1 MAFDLNTAKPAAKKG
16 FDIASAKPMQAQ
28 PVNTDVP
35 SPEQDAFVAQGYAQ
49 RVPNGEYDDAMA
61 DQQKQ
66 NVTSMGGGKLEIF
79 NPFGENIETPIPLG
93 SGSQKFL
100 TGMGL
105 GFTEVGRGIKR
116 LTGFGEDNANA
127 EFDAALTENSGAALG
142 GKIIGNALP
151 FLPAGL
157 ASVGGSALRNIG
169 YQAAVGG
176 LEGSAVEAGT
186 GGSVADVIGSGL
198 LGAGIGGGVQAASPY
213 VSRLF
218 GSLAKKYGFGSADE
232 LIDPLTGAPSQTALD
247 ILAREGIDPASL
259 SAPLQ
264 SADLATAPAIKR
276 GEEIAATMTIS
287 PARVAAHEAAGIN
300 APIAA
305 LTDDVAAQEM
315 GGALAAVHGS
325 KASEAL
331 DAYTKSLTDYAK
343 KITDET
349 VGSLDSG
356 AVSESLKM
364 DMQDTIK
371 KLADDSDVIY
381 KKINELVPQ
390 DTIVNSKPILKE
402 LQKLGANRQNGIEG
416 LSAVER
422 NVFNKLKGKPT
433 YADVDALRKDIGNS
447 IGKFKGNWVN
457 EDQGTLNR
465 LYGQLTKMQ
474 EGVANQVSA
483 GAGTLWSN
491 VKKLD
496 VARYQT
502 QKNADFLFGENL
514 AGGVSKKMESAISML
529 AKREPKAFAN
539 VMKGIPDDY
548 KSKVLMSAMDNV
560 MRKSYASGD
569 VLDAN
574 GFAKFWGELSRSPA
588 NKKML
593 TKNLPE
599 GAAERLD
606 NMAIMAQSLANINKN
621 KVRTGIIPDAI
632 KDFNQTKGLIGKL
645 YGFSQKASLA
655 PSGAMRAAG
664 VVADIASKVRTDA
677 VEAADN
683 LLASP
688 EFRTAVLSTDKGA
701 KVAKI
706 AEARLKKTN
715 AYKNYLNELNRSNRK
730 QAVNAIS
737 SQGLIG
743 YLLNGEEE

>member
-1 MAFDLNTAKPAAKKG
+1 MPTY
-16 FDIASAKPMQAQ
+16 S
-28 PVNTDVP
+28 VTDPQTGRKVKLTGDSP
-35 SPEQDAFVAQGYAQ
+35 PTEQELEEIFSSLPDAGGQSRQQMVVGSPEYEA
-49 RVPNGEYDDAMA
+49 AMA
-61 DQQKQ
+61 EQLKKNESQYQGD
-66 NVTSMGGGKLEIF
+66 KLQII

-93 SGSQKFL
+93 GGYEKFMQ
-100 TGMGL
+100 GMGL
-105 GFTEVGRGIKR
+105 GFSEVTRGVKR
-116 LTGFGEDNANA
+116 LTGFGEENINAQS
-127 EFDAALTENSGAALG
+127 DRALTENSGYALG
-142 GKIIGNALP
+142 GKIVGNALP

-157 ASVGGSALRNIG
+157 ASAGGSALRNIG
-169 YQAAVGG
+169 YQALVGG
-176 LEGSAVEAGT
+176 AEGSAVQAGS
-186 GGSVADVIGSGL
+186 GGSTSDIVTGGL

-213 VSRLF
+213 VGRLL

-232 LIDPLTGAPSQTALD
+232 LIDPLTGAPNQAARD
-247 ILAREGIDPASL
+247 ILAREGVDPATL

-264 SADLATAPAIKR
+264 SAELATAPAIKR
-276 GEEIAATMTIS
+276 GEEIAATMTMN
-287 PARVAAHEAAGIN
+287 PARVAAHEAAGIS

-331 DAYTKSLTDYAK
+331 DAYTKALTDHAK

-364 DMQDTIK
+364 SMQDTIK

-381 KKINELVPQ
+381 AKINQLVPQ
-390 DTIVNSKPILKE
+390 NTIVNSKPILNE
-402 LQKLGANRQNGIEG
+402 LQKLGANRQAGIEG

-422 NVFNKLKGKPT
+422 NVFSKLKGKPT

-474 EGVANQVSA
+474 EGAANQVGA

-496 VARYQT
+496 VARHQT

-514 AGGVSKKMESAISML
+514 AGGVSKKMEAAINML
-529 AKREPKAFAN
+529 AKREPKAFAK
-539 VMKGIPDDY
+539 VIKSVPDDY
-548 KSKVLMSAMDNV
+548 KGKVLMSAMDNV

-569 VLDAN
+569 VVDAN
-574 GFAKFWGELSRSPA
+574 GFAKFWSELGRSPT
-588 NKKML
+588 NKAML
-593 TKNLPE
+593 TKHLPE

-606 NMAIMAQSLANINKN
+606 NMAIMAQGLANINKN
-621 KVRTGIIPDAI
+621 KVKTGIIPDAF

-655 PSGAMRAAG
+655 PSGTMRAAG
-664 VVADIASKVRTDA
+664 VVADLAAKARTDA

-688 EFRTAVLSTDKGA
+688 EFRTAVLSTNKGPKIA
-701 KVAKI
+701 QI
-706 AEARLKKTN
+706 AEARLKKTD
-715 AYKNYLNELNRSNRK
+715 AYKGYIDELSRTNSK
-730 QAVNAIS
+730 KAVNAIS